1 MLDSLISPSR
11 RRLALLGTA
20 LSLTLLAGCAGPQ
33 LEDYAAQ
40 RPLFDLKSYFNGD
53 VTAHGMVSDRGGK
66 VLRRFVVT
74 MRCDWV
80 GDQGTLDERF
90 VYDDGERQQRI
101 WRVSK
106 LADGRYVGKADDVVG
121 EAQGAQAGAAFN
133 WHYTLKLPVQ
143 GSVYEVKFDDWMYQ
157 IDQRTVLNKAVMSK
171 LGVRLGEVTLS
182 FSKP

>member
-1 MLDSLISPSR
+1 VLGAVCAAAVG
-11 RRLALLGTA
+11 LAA
-20 LSLTLLAGCAGPQ
+20 LTGCAGPS

-40 RPLFDLKSYFNGD
+40 RPQFDLQTYFNGD
-53 VTAHGMVSDRGGK
+53 VTAHGMFSDRSGK

-74 MRCDWV
+74 MHCDWT

-90 VYDDGERQQRI
+90 AYDDGEKQQRI
-101 WRVSK
+101 WHVTK

-121 EAQGAQAGAAFN
+121 EALGGQAGSAFN

-143 GSVYEVKFDDWMYQ
+143 GSVYEVQFDDWMYQ
-157 IDQRTVLNKAVMSK
+157 IDSKTVLNKAVMSK
-171 LGVRLGEVTLS
+171 LGFRVGDITLS